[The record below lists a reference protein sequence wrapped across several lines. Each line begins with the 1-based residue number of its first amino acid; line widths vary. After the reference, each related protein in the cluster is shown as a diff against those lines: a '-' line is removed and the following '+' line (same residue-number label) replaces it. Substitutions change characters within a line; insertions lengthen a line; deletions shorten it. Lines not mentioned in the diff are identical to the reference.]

1 MMKNK
6 TIFLPFMMLAVILCA
21 AFCFNQKE
29 VSSPP
34 KGKAPEISL
43 VSHKGKKI
51 KLSKLKGKYV
61 LIDFWASWCGPC
73 RKEIPNV
80 VEAYSKYKN
89 RKFLEG
95 KGLVVFSVSLDKDEA
110 AWKSAIQSDQMNWS
124 YHGLDADGK
133 VSERYGVYSIPSA
146 FLVNGKGDVVAQG
159 QELRGLNLHITLDKY
174 LAP

>member
-80 VEAYSKYKN
+80 VEAYSKYKTKN
-89 RKFLEG
+89 SWKE
-95 KGLVVFSVSLDKDEA
+95 KD
-110 AWKSAIQSDQMNWS
+110 WW
-124 YHGLDADGK
+124 
-133 VSERYGVYSIPSA
+133 
-146 FLVNGKGDVVAQG
+146 FLVFRLIKTKQLG
-159 QELRGLNLHITLDKY
+159 NLPFNPIK
-174 LAP
+174 